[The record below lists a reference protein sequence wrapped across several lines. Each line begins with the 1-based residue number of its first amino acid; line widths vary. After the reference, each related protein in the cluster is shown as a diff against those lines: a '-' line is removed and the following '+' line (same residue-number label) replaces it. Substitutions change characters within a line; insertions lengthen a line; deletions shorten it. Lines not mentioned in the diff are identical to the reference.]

1 MKNFENQVQYL
12 KYRSLYEVAKHAFD
26 DTLQESVLDIP
37 KTIVP
42 GKIPTMRCCVYKER
56 AILGERVKLAMGGDR
71 NNPNVIET
79 LDIAC
84 NECPVSGFDV
94 TPVCRGCIAHRC
106 KEACRSDAI
115 YLDQTQ
121 KAHIDQNKCIE
132 CGLCAKACPYHAI
145 IQNKRPCESACKVHA
160 ITMDEEKS
168 ALVDYEKCNA
178 CGACVTQC
186 PFGAI
191 MDKSSI
197 LTVIG
202 LLKQRL
208 RGEGT
213 KLYAMAAPSIA
224 TQFTDCKLGQVVTG
238 LKALGFDAVMEAAL
252 GADMVAYEES
262 GELAEKGLV
271 MSSCCPAFV
280 DFVET
285 SFPDMTKHL
294 SGCLSP
300 MATLGKHIKSREPEA
315 NIVFIGPCTAKKAEA
330 RREEVSPYIDAVLTF
345 EELRALFDSRE
356 IELMELEPEELADAS
371 GYGRA
376 FAYSGGVSAAI
387 RQGLNERGH
396 ADFPLKG
403 VRCDGI
409 EECRVALLK
418 LSKGLDVGNFIE
430 GMACVG
436 GCVGGAGCITRMG
449 AAQIADMKASVEAGK
464 TSIAEALLLVKD

>member
-1 MKNFENQVQYL
+1 MKGFENQVQYL
-12 KYRSLYEVAKHAFD
+12 KHRTLCEVAKHAFD

-37 KTIVP
+37 KSIVP

-56 AILGERVKLAMGGDR
+56 AILGERVKLAMGGNR

-84 NECPVSGFDV
+84 NECPVSGYDV

-106 KEACRSDAI
+106 KEACKSDAI
-115 YLDQTQ
+115 YLDQGQ

-160 ITMDEEKS
+160 ISMDEEKS
-168 ALVDYEKCNA
+168 ALVDFEKCNA

-197 LTVIG
+197 LNVIA
-202 LLKQRL
+202 LIKQRA
-208 RGEGT
+208 RDGKP
-213 KLYAMAAPSIA
+213 KLYAMLAPSIA
-224 TQFTDCKLGQVVTG
+224 TQFTDCSLGQVVSG
-238 LKALGFDAVMEAAL
+238 LKALGFDAVAEAAL

-262 GELAEKGLV
+262 GELAEKGLL

-280 DFVET
+280 DFTET
-285 SFPDMTKHL
+285 NFPELTKHF
-294 SGCLSP
+294 SSCLSP
-300 MATLGKHIKSREPEA
+300 MATLGKHIKSSEPEA

-330 RREEVSPYIDAVLTF
+330 GREEVKPYIDAVITF

-356 IELMELEPEELADAS
+356 IELADMEAEELADAS

-396 ADFPLKG
+396 EDFPLKA

-409 EECRVALLK
+409 EECRIALLK
-418 LSKGLDVGNFIE
+418 LNKGLDVGNFIE

-436 GCVGGAGCITRMG
+436 GCVGGAGCITRM
-449 AAQIADMKASVEAGK
+449 ATAQNAEMKASVEAGK
-464 TSIAEALLLVKD
+464 TSIREALARVKD

>member
-1 MKNFENQVQYL
+1 MREFDSQVQYL
-12 KYRSLYEVAKHAFD
+12 KYRTLCEVARRAFD
-26 DTLQESVLDIP
+26 DTLQETLLDIP
-37 KTIVP
+37 KAIVP
-42 GKIPTMRCCVYKER
+42 GKNPTMRCCVYKER
-56 AILGERVKLAMGGDR
+56 AILGERVKLAMGGNR
-71 NNPNVIET
+71 RNPNVIET

-84 NECPVSGFDV
+84 DECPVSGYDV
-94 TPVCRGCIAHRC
+94 TAVCRGCIAHRC
-106 KEACRSDAI
+106 KEACKSDAI
-115 YLDQTQ
+115 YLDSRQ
-121 KAHIDQNKCIE
+121 KAHIDQDKCIE

-160 ITMDEEKS
+160 ISMDEEKS
-168 ALVDYEKCNA
+168 ALVDFEKCNA

-197 LTVIG
+197 LNVIA
-202 LLKQRL
+202 LIKQRA
-208 RGEGT
+208 RGGKP
-213 KLYAMAAPSIA
+213 KLYAMLAPSIA
-224 TQFTDCKLGQVVTG
+224 TQFTDCRLGQVVSG
-238 LKALGFDAVMEAAL
+238 LKALGFDAVAEAAL

-285 SFPDMTKHL
+285 NFPEMTKHF
-294 SGCLSP
+294 SSCLSP
-300 MATLGKHIKSREPEA
+300 MATLGKYIKSTEPDA

-330 RREEVSPYIDAVLTF
+330 GREEVKPYIDAVITF

-356 IELMELEPEELADAS
+356 IELADLEAEDLTDAS

-387 RQGLNERGH
+387 QQGLNERGY
-396 ADFPLKG
+396 ADFPLKA

-409 EECRVALLK
+409 EECRIALLK
-418 LSKGLDVGNFIE
+418 LNKGLDVGNFIE

-436 GCVGGAGCITRMG
+436 GCVGGAGCISRMG
-449 AAQIADMKASVEAGK
+449 TAQNAEMKASVKAGK
-464 TSIAEALLLVKD
+464 PSIREALAPVKG